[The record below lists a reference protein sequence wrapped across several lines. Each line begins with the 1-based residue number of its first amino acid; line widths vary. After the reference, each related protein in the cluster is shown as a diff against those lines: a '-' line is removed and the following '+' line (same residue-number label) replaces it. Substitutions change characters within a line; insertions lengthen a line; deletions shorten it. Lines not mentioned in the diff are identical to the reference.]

1 MGKMVCVVLV
11 GFFVWWLY
19 IMETTKWSDNTP
31 NHLYLV
37 NDADRV
43 VAYSIHGTET
53 PFYFSRPLPFD
64 VRGRTFK
71 EVKTHP
77 FTVEETD
84 KIVEVAGSKGAV
96 YKVNLTK
103 NTCTCSAFKFGKK
116 GTCKHLEELKGAK

>member
-1 MGKMVCVVLV
+1 MRAL
-11 GFFVWWLY
+11 L
-19 IMETTKWSDNTP
+19 ETTKWSDNTP

-43 VAYSIHGTET
+43 VACSIRGTET

-77 FTVEETD
+77 FLL
-84 KIVEVAGSKGAV
+84 S
-96 YKVNLTK
+96 
-103 NTCTCSAFKFGKK
+103 
-116 GTCKHLEELKGAK
+116 

>member
-1 MGKMVCVVLV
+1 MRAL
-11 GFFVWWLY
+11 L
-19 IMETTKWSDNTP
+19 ETTKWSDNTP

-43 VAYSIHGTET
+43 VAYSIRGTET

-77 FTVEETD
+77 FTV
-84 KIVEVAGSKGAV
+84 
-96 YKVNLTK
+96 
-103 NTCTCSAFKFGKK
+103 
-116 GTCKHLEELKGAK
+116 